1 MSELKEWKVRPSP
14 RWVWRAALVGAF
26 LSLWLPSTARACGVS
41 GGGAVGV
48 SSCGSAEHEDAP
60 LRKWR
65 LGVGYGFA
73 STAIRFDNDLRFDQ
87 TRSSALATLDYAATR
102 RWTFELGAG
111 SLLFGHLEH
120 DGIRYDFSPG
130 VLALLGASWRVVDA
144 DGARPF
150 VLLQDQ
156 LAFVAASTKEGGS
169 DAAHVSYAAL
179 DERIGGL
186 VGWTYQGVVSPYALA
201 RVFGGPVFWRYQG
214 SRVTGGDTHHYQLG
228 AGLVVL
234 IAKRFD
240 ISVEGVP
247 LGERALSG
255 ALGFAF

>member
-1 MSELKEWKVRPSP
+1 M
-14 RWVWRAALVGAF
+14 
-26 LSLWLPSTARACGVS
+26 
-41 GGGAVGV
+41 
-48 SSCGSAEHEDAP
+48 AEHEEATRP
-60 LRKWR
+60 KWR
-65 LGVGYGFA
+65 VGLGYGFA
-73 STAIRFDNDLRFDQ
+73 STAIRFDDDSRFDQ

-111 SLLFGHLEH
+111 SLLFGHLERN
-120 DGIRYDFSPG
+120 GIRYKFSPG
-130 VLALLGASWRVVDA
+130 VLALLGASWRVLDA

-156 LAFVAASTKEGGS
+156 LAFVAASTKESGAD
-169 DAAHVSYAAL
+169 DAAAIGYAAL
-179 DERIGGL
+179 DERLGGL

-214 SRVTGGDTHHYQLG
+214 RSITGGDTHHYQLG
-228 AGLVVL
+228 AGVVL
-234 IAKRFD
+234 LIAQRFD